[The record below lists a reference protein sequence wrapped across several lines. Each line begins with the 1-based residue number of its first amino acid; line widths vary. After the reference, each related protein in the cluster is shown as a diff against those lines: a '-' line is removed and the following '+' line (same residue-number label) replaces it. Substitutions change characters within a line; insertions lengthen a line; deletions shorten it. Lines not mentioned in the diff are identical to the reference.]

1 MAIIGFFLC
10 IVAFTTFIC
19 IASGDLNLSNISAS
33 IIIGLL
39 VSLGVTLIIVD
50 FSADK
55 KTTTET
61 IISNDFR
68 EYGLELDEGVWIIE
82 KTRIEP
88 ENLWFVTGVKTKYK
102 AIRKL
107 DINEEKVT
115 EEVKTK

>member
-1 MAIIGFFLC
+1 MAVIGIFICVLAFLTLIVIIGED
-10 IVAFTTFIC
+10 IE
-19 IASGDLNLSNISAS
+19 LSSKSIS
-33 IIIGLL
+33 IIIGSL
-39 VSLGVTLIIVD
+39 VSIGVTLIIVD

-82 KTRIEP
+82 KTKIEP
-88 ENLWFVTGVKTKYK
+88 ENSWFVSGNITKYK
-102 AIRKL
+102 AIRKIN
-107 DINEEKVT
+107 INEEKET